1 MRQIL
6 KREKLFFLVLGVVCL
21 LCTACMEPVP
31 LYGTFMDN
39 KGNKIS
45 FFEDGTFNA
54 KVVTEDG
61 SFVYEGNYSVLLN
74 ALTLVCT
81 NVTLQVVTEWDI
93 SGNFL
98 YLDWTDEKGNLYPL
112 RLGKISN

>member
-21 LCTACMEPVP
+21 LCTACIEPIP
-31 LYGTFMDN
+31 LYGTFADN

-54 KVVTEDG
+54 KVVSDD
-61 SFVYEGNYSVLLN
+61 VYEGNYSVLLN
-74 ALTLVCT
+74 ALTFVCT
-81 NVTLQVVTEWDI
+81 NVELVVVTEWDMW
-93 SGNFL
+93 GNFL
-98 YLDWTDEKGNLYPL
+98 YLDWTKKDTGEIIPL